1 DQRITVDGDALL
13 VETLD
18 LRSVPGRSLPG
29 ILGGH
34 RVLGT
39 TMLLGI
45 KTSDDVEG
53 HVTPLAGAG
62 MLARA
67 VADHAHEASAALDPI
82 WSQW

>member
-1 DQRITVDGDALL
+1 M
-13 VETLD
+13 ETLD

-39 TMLLGI
+39 TMLLGM
-45 KTSDDVEG
+45 KTTDDVEG

-82 WSQW
+82 WSQWRGRVSQKYTD